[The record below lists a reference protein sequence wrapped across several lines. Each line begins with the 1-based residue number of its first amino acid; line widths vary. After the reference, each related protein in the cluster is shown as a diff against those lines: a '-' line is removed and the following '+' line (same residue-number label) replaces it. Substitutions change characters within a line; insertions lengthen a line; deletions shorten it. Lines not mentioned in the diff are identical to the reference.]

1 MKIFE
6 IDDHKLILGDVLEV
20 LGSEIPRQLNRFN
33 FCRSSL

>member
-20 LGSEIPRQLNRFN
+20 LGSKIQTTQ
-33 FCRSSL
+33 SI